1 MFKRKL
7 IMMLLEKIQLEEI
20 QKLKARNLYLENE
33 LKQAK
38 QILQE
43 LINELEVNDAEE
55 VDPNPLDDTFESPI
69 EQLGKIF
76 KNMY

>member
-1 MFKRKL
+1 MT
-7 IMMLLEKIQLEEI
+7 LLEKIQLEEI
-20 QKLKARNLYLENE
+20 QKLKARNLYVENE

-38 QILQE
+38 QIFQN
-43 LINELEVNDAEE
+43 LINDWEVKDAEVVE
-55 VDPNPLDDTFESPI
+55 PNPLDNDFQSPI

>member
-1 MFKRKL
+1 
-7 IMMLLEKIQLEEI
+7 
-20 QKLKARNLYLENE
+20 LYLENE

>member
-1 MFKRKL
+1 MT
-7 IMMLLEKIQLEEI
+7 LLEKIQLEEI

-38 QILQE
+38 QVFQD
-43 LINELEVNDAEE
+43 LINDWEVNDAEVVE
-55 VDPNPLDDTFESPI
+55 PNLLDNDFQSPI
-69 EQLGKIF
+69 EELDKIF

>member
-1 MFKRKL
+1 MT
-7 IMMLLEKIQLEEI
+7 LLEKIQLEEI

-38 QILQE
+38 QIFQD
-43 LINELEVNDAEE
+43 LINEWEVNDVE
-55 VDPNPLDDTFESPI
+55 VIEPNLLDNQFQSPI
-69 EQLGKIF
+69 EQLTDIF

>member
-1 MFKRKL
+1 MT
-7 IMMLLEKIQLEEI
+7 LLEKIQLEEI

-38 QILQE
+38 DLFQS
-43 LINELEVNDAEE
+43 LINEWEVNDAEVVE
-55 VDPNPLDDTFESPI
+55 PNPLDDIFQSPI
-69 EQLGKIF
+69 EQLTDIF